1 VSYYDR
7 SPIRCATHGMSEA
20 QARRWWAD
28 NAPPAGLYMRADVG
42 PALPC
47 DTLSSGRHNAGK
59 KRRRG
64 PTEYSQHNLGARTDI
79 PIRDYY
85 HQAGLSRGLQK

>member
-1 VSYYDR
+1 MTEGLRGPYR
-7 SPIRCATHGMSEA
+7 LATHGMTAGE
-20 QARRWWAD
+20 ARRWWAD
-28 NAPPAGLYMRADVG
+28 NAPPAGLYSRAELW

-64 PTEYSQHNLGARTDI
+64 PTEYSQHNLNARSDL
-79 PIRDYY
+79 PIQDYY
-85 HQAGLSRGLQK
+85 HQAHALRSFR